1 VGVAGIHRGW
11 SGTRTGKPDY
21 SSKLGIDAWQHLV
34 AVCARTQP
42 SGRMTPGDFEH
53 RNQERWAE
61 YERLVGRLEKG
72 KRDAE
77 ASTMPRRFRELCAD
91 LALAESRMYG
101 ARLTERL
108 NQLVIRGYER
118 IYRQNRGGLRAVAE
132 FLAAG
137 FPRAV
142 RGEWRLFWLCSAV
155 FWLPFFAMMLSPGY
169 EIRWIQSVLGADGM
183 ASMEKMYGG
192 KEEQLAHLREEYG
205 SNFMMFCFYVYNNV
219 SIDFRIFAGGML
231 AGIGTLFFLLF
242 NGLYLGA
249 AAGYVNHACNP
260 ESFWSFVSGHSSYEL
275 LGMVVSGMAGM
286 RIGLA
291 ILRPGRLP
299 RTRALAE
306 AAKQALP
313 LIYGAALMT
322 TLAAV
327 VEGFWSAQRI
337 DYGLKYAVG
346 IAGWILCAAYFL
358 MAGRRAGDAA

>member
-1 VGVAGIHRGW
+1 
-11 SGTRTGKPDY
+11 
-21 SSKLGIDAWQHLV
+21 
-34 AVCARTQP
+34 
-42 SGRMTPGDFEH
+42 MTPGDFEH
-53 RNQERWAE
+53 KNHERWAE
-61 YERLVGRLEKG
+61 YERLVARLEGG

-77 ASTMPRRFRELCAD
+77 AETMPRRFRELCVD

-108 NQLVIRGYER
+108 NELVIRGYER
-118 IYRQNRGGLRAVAE
+118 IYRQRRGGLQAVAE
-132 FLAAG
+132 FLTTG

-142 RGEWRLFWLCSAV
+142 RRDWRLFWLCNAV
-155 FWLPFFAMMLSPGY
+155 FWLPFLAMMLSSAY
-169 EIRWIQSVLGADGM
+169 EIRWIQSVLGPEGM

-192 KEEQLAHLREEYG
+192 EEEQLAHLREEYG
-205 SNFMMFCFYVYNNV
+205 SNFMMFCFYIYNNV

-231 AGIGTLFFLLF
+231 AGIGTLFFLVF

-306 AAKQALP
+306 ASKQALP
-313 LIYGAALMT
+313 LIYGAALLT
-322 TLAAV
+322 TMAAV

-337 DYGLKYAVG
+337 AYELKYTVG
-346 IAGWILCAAYFL
+346 IAGWVFLTAYFL
-358 MAGRRAGDAA
+358 LAGRRAGDAA